1 MTEERM
7 RALVQRHIDMETN
20 VDVEGTLETL
30 VDHPVY
36 EFYPLRLKLV
46 GKENIRRFYR
56 EHFDTFFP
64 KLQGNEQINAWY
76 EPHSACLE
84 YDLYFKPP
92 LDSKRAYR
100 IAIVLTEKDGLLLG
114 ERFFA
119 EEELVRLMTGNSF
132 NHLVKFS

>member
-7 RALVQRHIDMETN
+7 RALVQKHMEMETN
-20 VDVEGTLETL
+20 TDVEGTLETL

-36 EFYPLRLKLV
+36 EFYPLRLKLT
-46 GKENIRRFYR
+46 GKENIRQFYQ

-64 KLQGNEQINAWY
+64 KILSNEQINAWWG
-76 EPHSACLE
+76 PHTACLE

-92 LDSKRAYR
+92 LDPKRAYR
-100 IAIVLTEKDGLLLG
+100 VVIVLTEKEGLLHG

-119 EEELVRLMTGNSF
+119 EEELIRLMTGKLF
-132 NHLVKFS
+132 NHLVQF